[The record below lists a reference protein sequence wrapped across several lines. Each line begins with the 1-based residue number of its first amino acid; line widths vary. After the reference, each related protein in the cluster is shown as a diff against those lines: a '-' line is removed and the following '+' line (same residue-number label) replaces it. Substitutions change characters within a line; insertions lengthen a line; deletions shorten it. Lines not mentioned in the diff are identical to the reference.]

1 MVQKYIILDNVQIF
15 YMKTEDKILAKA
27 LELFNERGIEY
38 VGLRELAGI
47 LDLRVGNITY
57 YFATKDDLV
66 NRISLELNLAN
77 ESVLSEKREPGL
89 YTFLDN
95 MRLIFKNHMK
105 YRCITLSLVHILDR
119 NAVISERFKKTQRT
133 RSDYLA
139 TSLSGL
145 VAGGWLKWTGP
156 EDSGN
161 LISTMGL
168 LARFWVSDASIILR
182 NINQQEQMKHYL
194 RLLVSLLKPHLTAK
208 GKKDAF
214 KFMDEL

>member
-1 MVQKYIILDNVQIF
+1 MDNVQNIR
-15 YMKTEDKILAKA
+15 MKTEEKILAKA

-66 NRISLELNLAN
+66 NRISQELNAAN
-77 ESVLSEKREPGL
+77 ETVFFEKREPGI
-89 YTFLDN
+89 YSFLDT
-95 MRLIFKNHMK
+95 MRLIFQNHMK
-105 YRCITLSLVHILDR
+105 YRCIALSLVHILDR

-145 VAGGWLKWTGP
+145 AEGGWLKWSGP
-156 EDSGN
+156 EDPDT
-161 LISTMGL
+161 LVSTMGL
-168 LARFWVSDASIILR
+168 LARFWVSDARITLR
-182 NINQQEQMKHYL
+182 SFNQQEQMKHYL
-194 RLLVSLLKPHLTAK
+194 RLLIALLKPRLTAK
-208 GKKDAF
+208 GKKDVG
-214 KFMDEL
+214 KFMDELNIRH